1 MKAHP
6 IKILLSLWS
15 IDTVSLPYNLSL
27 ATDSKWTSHLLGG
40 VWVSLL
46 ASTKKKKKRH
56 FALINNGHI
65 MTEQQNYR
73 KQFIIYMTRRET
85 YTISYQLSSQTLG
98 EDTSFIFHWQDVVC
112 KTILIC
118 ELHFYGIS
126 RFSCAQRGHK
136 RLSRSYIKEL
146 STL

>member
-6 IKILLSLWS
+6 IKILMSLWS
-15 IDTVSLPYNLSL
+15 IDTISLPYNLFL
-27 ATDSKWTSHLLGG
+27 TTVSKWTFHLLGG

-46 ASTKKKKKRH
+46 ASTKKKRH
-56 FALINNGHI
+56 FALINNGYI

-85 YTISYQLSSQTLG
+85 YTISYQVSSHILG

-118 ELHFYGIS
+118 KLHFYGIS

-136 RLSRSYIKEL
+136 QLSRFYIKEL